1 MGAEFVWRMEEVLD
15 EYAKPND
22 PKQPRVC
29 FDEMSKQLV
38 REIVP
43 VQPVGPGQAARYD
56 YEYERNGV
64 ANLFLIFQPLAG
76 WRHVTVTEHRT
87 KIDFAQQMKALVD
100 EHFPEADA
108 IHVILDNLNTHSP
121 ASLYEAFAPSEAR
134 RIVSKLVFHY
144 TPKHASWLNMAEIE
158 WSILAEQCLDRR
170 LPDRQTLAE
179 EVSAW
184 EAERNDQRA
193 TVRWHFNLENART
206 KLKRLYPS

>member
-1 MGAEFVWRMEEVLD
+1 MEDVLD
-15 EYAKPND
+15 EYGQPYD

-38 REIVP
+38 GEIVEP
-43 VQPVGPGQAARYD
+43 QPVAPGEAARYD
-56 YEYERNGV
+56 YEYVRNGV
-64 ANLFLIFQPLAG
+64 ANLFMLFQPLAG
-76 WRHVTVTEHRT
+76 WRHVAVTQQRT
-87 KIDFAQQMKALVD
+87 KIDFAQQMQALV
-100 EHFPEADA
+100 EVHFPEADV

-121 ASLYEAFAPSEAR
+121 ASLYEAFAPEEAR
-134 RIVSKLVFHY
+134 RITAKLVFHY

-170 LPDRQTLAE
+170 IPDRETLAQ
-179 EVSAW
+179 EVAAW
-184 EAERNDQRA
+184 EADRNGKRA